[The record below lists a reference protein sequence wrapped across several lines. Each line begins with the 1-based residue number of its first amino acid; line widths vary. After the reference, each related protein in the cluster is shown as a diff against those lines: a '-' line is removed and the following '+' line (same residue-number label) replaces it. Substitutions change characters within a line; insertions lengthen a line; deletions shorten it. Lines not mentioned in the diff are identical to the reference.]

1 MTYGGAS
8 LKILMTSGR
17 GTREENKKSRFKNKK
32 KNRKN
37 TATDQISVKV
47 MVSL

>member
-32 KNRKN
+32 KIVKILR
-37 TATDQISVKV
+37 QIKLV
-47 MVSL
+47 